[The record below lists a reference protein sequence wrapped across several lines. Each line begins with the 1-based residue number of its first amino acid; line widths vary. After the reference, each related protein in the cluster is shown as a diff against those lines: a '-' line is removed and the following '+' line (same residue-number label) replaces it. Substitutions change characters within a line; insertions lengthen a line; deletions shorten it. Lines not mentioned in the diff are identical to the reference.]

1 MTEAMRDELSDAL
14 EYVKTLLRTDIA
26 RLRAENESL
35 KQSQQLY
42 LNTICNLTDENEM
55 LRTALQASKE
65 QHGIV

>member
-42 LNTICNLTDENEM
+42 LNTICNLTDENET
-55 LRTALQASKE
+55 LRAALQASKE